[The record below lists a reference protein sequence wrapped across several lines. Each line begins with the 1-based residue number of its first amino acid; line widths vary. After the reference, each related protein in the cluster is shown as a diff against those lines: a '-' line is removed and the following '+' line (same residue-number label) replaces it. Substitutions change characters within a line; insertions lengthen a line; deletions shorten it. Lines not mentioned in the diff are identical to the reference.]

1 MTKNYH
7 KINKNYILKFN
18 KTFIYLKNNF
28 LFMIKNI

>member
-18 KTFIYLKNNF
+18 KIYLIILDLMKKKYIN
-28 LFMIKNI
+28 